1 MTMTRSAAVSRRAIE
16 PGPDPGLRI
25 AAHSCAPAQP
35 PAASGQ
41 AAPPPPL
48 PPPPP
53 TPHPVRRT
61 PPPSSQGELL
71 VFLKRLQVD
80 IPSDERLDAM
90 CKEIDEDENG
100 VIDYN
105 ELCGL
110 VRNLGVVR
118 TIDVAQVADSS
129 GAWSVRV

>member
-1 MTMTRSAAVSRRAIE
+1 MLIAKSSN
-16 PGPDPGLRI
+16 PGLPR
-25 AAHSCAPAQP
+25 
-35 PAASGQ
+35 
-41 AAPPPPL
+41 
-48 PPPPP
+48 
-53 TPHPVRRT
+53 
-61 PPPSSQGELL
+61 PSSQGELL

>member
-16 PGPDPGLRI
+16 PGPGPGLRT

-41 AAPPPPL
+41 AAPPSPFPRQ
-48 PPPPP
+48 P
-53 TPHPVRRT
+53 RT
-61 PPPSSQGELL
+61 PRPSSQGELL